1 MNGIRC
7 EVEAGRKA
15 GAGQRP
21 CPLRRR
27 GASWKSI
34 VSRRGANSKGS
45 FRHRGA
51 SLSGAVTLYLTLTL
65 AAALTLYFVLIS
77 GARLGAARMQMESVS
92 RIAQNAALAEFHG
105 ELHSRYD
112 LFFADTSYGGA
123 GGGDGAF
130 AQHLREY
137 MERNCV
143 RKTVLPLGTIRDWTA
158 MRIGE
163 VQVPEARY
171 ACDNAGQ
178 AVREQVYAYMAAD
191 PAGALIS
198 GLLVSADHW
207 RGLEISGRE
216 WEAKTQESREELV
229 QALKERRE
237 EQRRENEEKEDRE
250 EEVTDEEREAA
261 SGEPSEAENMVEQI
275 GSFQFLPVLMQ
286 VFGNTES
293 LSDRAVQM
301 GSTLSGRNVHLGTG
315 LKAEN
320 THGYPRADEILFDRY
335 IYEKT
340 GNCVRPS
347 EDGRL
352 RYQMEY
358 ILCGKGSDREN
369 LEGTAVRLLLIRE
382 ASNGVYLFTDEE
394 RMGRVH
400 LVASVASFLLL
411 SPELEEP
418 IANALA
424 LAWSYLES
432 VQDVRTLMTGG
443 KVPVQKT
450 AQSWQT
456 GLHELLTPMTAIR
469 DREKG
474 EGLDYDGYLQGL
486 LLLEGSTVKTQR
498 TMDVMEMDI
507 RRITGNGG
515 FRLDLCLDTFRMRAD
530 AEACGTKFSFEG
542 TGGYN

>member
-1 MNGIRC
+1 MRRC
-7 EVEAGRKA
+7 
-15 GAGQRP
+15 Q
-21 CPLRRR
+21 
-27 GASWKSI
+27 
-34 VSRRGANSKGS
+34 
-45 FRHRGA
+45 GA
-51 SLSGAVTLYLTLTL
+51 SLHGSVTLYLTLTL
-65 AAALTLYFVLIS
+65 AAVLTLYIVLIS

-92 RIAQNAALAEFHG
+92 RIAQNAALAEFHK

-112 LFFADTSYGGA
+112 LFMADTSYGGT
-123 GGGDGAF
+123 GGGDEAF
-130 AQHLREY
+130 AQHLRGY

-143 RKTVLPLGTIRDWTA
+143 RKTVLPLGTIRDWTS
-158 MRIGE
+158 MRISE

-198 GLLVSADHW
+198 GILVSADHW
-207 RGLEISGRE
+207 RGLETSGRE
-216 WEAKTQESREELV
+216 WEARTQESREELM
-229 QALKERRE
+229 QALRERRE
-237 EQRRENEEKEDRE
+237 EQRRENEEKEEMD

-261 SGEPSEAENMVEQI
+261 SGEPSEAENMVDQI
-275 GSFQFLPVLMQ
+275 GSFQFLPVLTQ
-286 VFGNTES
+286 VFGSTER
-293 LSDRAVQM
+293 LSDRTVQP
-301 GSTLSGRNVHLGTG
+301 GSTLSGRSVHLGTG

-320 THGYPRADEILFDRY
+320 SHGYPRADEILFDRY

-382 ASNGVYLFTDEE
+382 ASNGAYLFTDEE

-400 LVASVASFLLL
+400 LVAAAASFLLL

-530 AEACGTKFSFEG
+530 AEACGTKFGFEG

>member
-1 MNGIRC
+1 M
-7 EVEAGRKA
+7 
-15 GAGQRP
+15 
-21 CPLRRR
+21 RRR
-27 GASWKSI
+27 CGASAPRELRETS
-34 VSRRGANSKGS
+34 VNGS
-45 FRHRGA
+45 
-51 SLSGAVTLYLTLTL
+51 VTLYLALTL
-65 AAALTLYFVLIS
+65 AAALTLYFVLID

-92 RIAQNAALAEFHG
+92 RIGQNAALAEFHR

-112 LFFADTSYGGA
+112 LFMADTSYGGA
-123 GGGDGAF
+123 GGGNEAF
-130 AQHLREY
+130 AQHLKGY

-143 RKTVLPLGTIRDWTA
+143 RKTVLPLGTIRDWTS
-158 MRIGE
+158 MRIGD

-171 ACDNAGQ
+171 ACDNGGQ
-178 AVREQVYAYMAAD
+178 SVREQVYAYMAAD
-191 PAGALIS
+191 PAGAVIS
-198 GLLVSADHW
+198 GLLVTADRW

-216 WEAKTQESREELV
+216 WEAKTQESREDLV

-237 EQRRENEEKEDRE
+237 EQQRENEEKEENEETVTE
-250 EEVTDEEREAA
+250 EEYEAA
-261 SGEPSEAENMVEQI
+261 SEEPSEAEKMVEQI
-275 GSFQFLPVLMQ
+275 GSFQFLPVLTQ
-286 VFGNTES
+286 VFGSTES
-293 LSDRAVQM
+293 LSDRTVQA
-301 GSTLSGRNVHLGTG
+301 GNTLSGRDVHLGTG
-315 LKAEN
+315 MRAEN
-320 THGYPRADEILFDRY
+320 SHGYPRADEILFDRY

-347 EDGRL
+347 EDGQL

-358 ILCGKGSDREN
+358 ILCGKDSDRRN
-369 LEGTAVRLLLIRE
+369 LEGTAARLLLIRE
-382 ASNGVYLFTDEE
+382 ASNGIYLFTDEE

-400 LVASVASFLLL
+400 MVAAAASFLLL

-474 EGLDYDGYLQGL
+474 EGIDYDGYLQGL

-507 RRITGNGG
+507 RRITGNRS
-515 FRLDLCLDTFRMRAD
+515 FRMDLCLDTFRMRAE

-542 TGGYN
+542 SGGYN